1 MAGLKSVD
9 DVMDDN
15 VPQPVDVN
23 TTNDTVSEE
32 PSFIDNTPLG
42 NTEID
47 DISMLRILNDRRQ
60 LFCLISTIKF

>member
-1 MAGLKSVD
+1 
-9 DVMDDN
+9 MDDN

-47 DISMLRILNDRRQ
+47 DISNASYSPMTEDTLLLILS
-60 LFCLISTIKF
+60 IASK